1 MDFICS
7 LTGKSPST
15 TGAGSEGALTKGP
28 FNALQPIIDL
38 NNALVSFILTGY
50 DGFTSAAGFIG
61 PNYEVGHDV
70 SLLVP
75 EIWSR
80 IRPEEREHNFLIDH
94 GYLEK
99 LEDFDHDGE
108 KILASRLGY
117 RITSKFAS
125 VFLGRVFENPDAVFN
140 EDILKPE
147 VQSMD
152 VFVDG
157 IKNITEAQK
166 WVAEMYIEDESINIA
181 CPPLKALLHIMAEG
195 NYEGKGV
202 EDESIRSMF
211 TREYLLSSDW
221 YKERLLNK
229 QLSDI
234 ELWKRH
240 VKYLSENISDAGKRG
255 EGELESLRA
264 GLEDAEAKLK
274 YVKSAAYLKGL
285 NGHIGLSHL
294 NES

>member
-1 MDFICS
+1 
-7 LTGKSPST
+7 
-15 TGAGSEGALTKGP
+15 
-28 FNALQPIIDL
+28 
-38 NNALVSFILTGY
+38 VSFILTGY
-50 DGFTSAAGFIG
+50 DGFSTAAGFIG
-61 PNYEVGHDV
+61 PDYEVGHDI

-80 IRPEEREHNFLIDH
+80 IRPEERGYKFLIEH

-99 LEDFDHDGE
+99 LEDFEHNGE
-108 KILASRLGY
+108 IILASRLGY

-147 VQSMD
+147 LQSMD

-166 WVAEMYIEDESINIA
+166 WVAEMYFEDGSINIA
-181 CPPLKALLHIMAEG
+181 CPPLKALLTIMAEG
-195 NYEGKGV
+195 SYEGNGI
-202 EDESIRSMF
+202 EDESVRAMF
-211 TREYLLSSDW
+211 TRDYLLSSDW

-229 QLSDI
+229 QLADI

-240 VKYLSENISDAGKRG
+240 VNYLTKYIKSAQNLG
-255 EGELESLRA
+255 EDELKSIIEDLK
-264 GLEDAEAKLK
+264 DAEAQLK
-274 YVKSAAYLKGL
+274 HVKSAAYLKSL
-285 NGHIGLSHL
+285 YGHIGLNPL
-294 NES
+294 GEE